1 MDVLFDILYA
11 IKYIMLFIF
20 TNLVNLVKLLF
31 IKKVIIIDA
40 RILFYEEYND
50 KIRCK
55 VCPHNCLLDEGKYG
69 ICRVRTIKN
78 NIPTA
83 INYGEV
89 TSAGVDPIEKKPL
102 YHFKPGK
109 NILSLGSF
117 GCNMTCSFCQNYEI
131 SQGEPKTEY
140 MSIEELIKVIPK
152 IENNVGVAFTYNEP
166 FMWYEYIY
174 EASKEIKEKIPNTN
188 VIIVTNGY
196 INKKPLI
203 KLLPY
208 VDAMNIDLK
217 GYTNRYYNKICGAK
231 LEPVLETINTANDYC
246 HVELTTLLVSDE
258 NDSVEEAGEIAKF
271 IASVNKNIP
280 LHLSR
285 YFPRYKMENQATQI
299 EKIINAQNEAKKHLN
314 YVYIGNVQGLDN
326 NTYCP
331 KCMELLIERNGYNSK
346 VFGKDNKC
354 KKCGEVL
361 NIII

>member
-1 MDVLFDILYA
+1 MLFDILYA
-11 IKYIMLFIF
+11 IKYIMLFVF

-40 RILFYEEYND
+40 KILFYEEYND

-55 VCPHNCLLDEGKYG
+55 VCPHNCILDEGKYG

-78 NIPTA
+78 NIPNA
-83 INYGEV
+83 INYGEI

-102 YHFKPGK
+102 YHFKPGR
-109 NILSLGSF
+109 NILSIGSF
-117 GCNMTCSFCQNYEI
+117 GCNMTCSFCQNHEI
-131 SQGEPKTEY
+131 SQGQPETEY

-152 IENNVGVAFTYNEP
+152 IDNNAGVAFTYNEP

-174 EASKEIKEKIPNTN
+174 EASKEIKEKIPNAN
-188 VIIVTNGY
+188 VILVTNGY
-196 INKKPLI
+196 INKEPLL

-217 GYTNRYYNKICGAK
+217 GYTNRYYNKICGAE
-231 LEPVLETINTANDYC
+231 LEPVLETIKTSNDYC
-246 HVELTTLLVSDE
+246 HIEVTTLLVSDE

-271 IASVNKNIP
+271 IAGVKKNIP

-331 KCMELLIERNGYNSK
+331 KCMELLIERNGYNTK
-346 VFGKDNKC
+346 VFAKDIKC